1 MIHSKKRAPYAEK
14 AVFICALNLKGILND
29 SGKYFTNFRA
39 FEVVNGNQKELEGGD
54 KDNIYDENEMGKR
67 SSGVFQYFNDML
79 MNLN

>member
-1 MIHSKKRAPYAEK
+1 M
-14 AVFICALNLKGILND
+14 
-29 SGKYFTNFRA
+29 
-39 FEVVNGNQKELEGGD
+39 NGNQKELEGGD